1 MKRPFKPLLAVI
13 LVSILFMTTSCYKEN
28 LTVSDKNEKK
38 KNIDVIVKSRKM
50 DFWKTVRMGAEAAGK
65 EFGVNINFNAPDDEE
80 DVAEQIRMV
89 NDAIERDTDV
99 LVLAASDYKKLVGVV
114 ERAVNSDIPVIII
127 DSALES
133 DKVACF
139 IGTNNVEAAMK
150 AGEKLIE
157 YAGEEC
163 DVAVISHVKETATA
177 RQREEGFLKYIEKYP
192 GIKIVAKE
200 YAFTSS
206 KLAEK
211 ITADIISKNKDLDA
225 VVGLNAVS
233 ATGAARAVSK
243 LGMAGKIKVI
253 AFDSDPEEIEFIED
267 GVIQATIVQN
277 PFSMG
282 YLGVKYAVDIIHG
295 KSVPKVV
302 DTGLKV
308 IDKENM
314 YTPENQKLLFPFV
327 N

>member
-1 MKRPFKPLLAVI
+1 MKQLRKLSKPLLVLM
-13 LVSILFMTTSCYKEN
+13 LVSSLLMLTSCYKQD
-28 LTVSDKNEKK
+28 LSVNEKK
-38 KNIDVIVKSRKM
+38 KNIDIIVKSKKM

-65 EFGVNINFNAPDDEE
+65 EFGVNVNFNAPEDEE
-80 DVAEQIRMV
+80 DVPGQIRMV
-89 NDAIERDTDV
+89 SGAIERRTDA
-99 LVLAASDYKKLVGVV
+99 LVLAASDYKKLVGIV
-114 ERAVNSDIPVIII
+114 EKAVDANIPVIVI

-133 DKVACF
+133 DRVTSF
-139 IGTNNVEAAMK
+139 IATDNISAGMK

-163 DVAVISHVKETATA
+163 DIAIISFVKVTATA
-177 RQREEGFLKYIEKYP
+177 SQREEGFLKYIEKYP
-192 GIKIVAKE
+192 GIKVVAKE

-211 ITADIISKNKDLDA
+211 ITTDIILKNKDLDA

-233 ATGAARAVSK
+233 AAGAASAVSK

-253 AFDSDPEEIEFIED
+253 AFDNDPEEIEFLED
-267 GVIQATIVQN
+267 GVIQAAIVQN

-282 YLGVKYAVDIIHG
+282 YLGVKYAVDAIQG

-308 IDKENM
+308 IDKDNM

>member
-1 MKRPFKPLLAVI
+1 M
-13 LVSILFMTTSCYKEN
+13 LVSSLLMLTSCYKQD
-28 LTVSDKNEKK
+28 LSVNEKK
-38 KNIDVIVKSRKM
+38 KNIDIIVKSKKM

-65 EFGVNINFNAPDDEE
+65 EFGVNVNFNAPEDEE
-80 DVAEQIRMV
+80 DVPGQIRMV
-89 NDAIERDTDV
+89 SGAIERRTDA
-99 LVLAASDYKKLVGVV
+99 LVLAASDYKKLVGIV
-114 ERAVNSDIPVIII
+114 EKAVDANIPVIVI

-133 DKVACF
+133 DRVTSF
-139 IGTNNVEAAMK
+139 IATDNISAGMK

-163 DVAVISHVKETATA
+163 DIAIISFVKVTATA
-177 RQREEGFLKYIEKYP
+177 SQREEGFLKYIEKYP
-192 GIKIVAKE
+192 GIKVVAKE

-211 ITADIISKNKDLDA
+211 ITTDIILKNKDLDA

-233 ATGAARAVSK
+233 AAGAASAVSK

-253 AFDSDPEEIEFIED
+253 AFDNDPEEIEFLED
-267 GVIQATIVQN
+267 GVIQAAIVQN

-282 YLGVKYAVDIIHG
+282 YLGVKYAVDAIQG

-308 IDKENM
+308 IDKDNM